1 MERSPRHR
9 SGGKKV
15 GPNPTDRGKDGT
27 KRSLLTDGQGVPVG
41 LAVDGANRHDS
52 KLVEQTLD
60 SIPIR
65 RPKPTKKRPQHM
77 CLDKGYDFEF
87 VLRILDEYNL
97 IPHVRRRGEEARARR
112 RHRGK
117 PRRWVVE
124 RSHSWFNRFRRILV
138 RWEKRASSYI
148 GMLHLVCGIIA
159 WRATG
164 LLG

>member
-1 MERSPRHR
+1 M
-9 SGGKKV
+9 GK
-15 GPNPTDRGKDGT
+15 NPTDRGKRGV
-27 KRSLLTDGQGVPVG
+27 KRSLLVEGQGIPVG
-41 LAVDGANRHDS
+41 VVVDGANRNDC
-52 KLVEQTLD
+52 KLVERTLD

-65 RPKPTKKRPQHM
+65 RPKPTRKRPQHM
-77 CLDKGYDFEF
+77 CMDKGYDFEF
-87 VLRILDEYNL
+87 VLRTLAEYNML
-97 IPHVRRRGEEARARR
+97 PHVRRRGEETRARGR
-112 RHRGK
+112 RHGK

-148 GMLHLVCGIIA
+148 GMLHLVCGLIA